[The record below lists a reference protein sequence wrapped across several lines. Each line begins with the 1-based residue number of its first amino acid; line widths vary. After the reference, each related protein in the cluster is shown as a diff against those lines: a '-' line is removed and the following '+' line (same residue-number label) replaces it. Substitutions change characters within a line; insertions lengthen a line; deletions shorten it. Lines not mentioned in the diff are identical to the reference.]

1 MTAATVPTA
10 AGKKLGFAPRQRVL
24 NAKAFDAVYAIR
36 QRVVDDIF
44 SVNVARNEVGF
55 ARLGLSVS
63 TKSVGNS
70 VARNRVKRQVRE
82 SFRLIAAKLPPIDV
96 VVGTRNGARTA
107 HNARLR
113 ESLDKHWQEIKK
125 RCGVS

>member
-1 MTAATVPTA
+1 MAAALQPTA
-10 AGKKLGFAPRQRVL
+10 AGKSRGFSPRQRIL
-24 NAKAFDAVYAIR
+24 KATAFDAVYAAR
-36 QRVVDDIF
+36 QRLIDNQF

-55 ARLGLSVS
+55 ARLGLSIS

-70 VARNRVKRQVRE
+70 VARNRVKRQIRE
-82 SFRLIAAKLPPIDV
+82 SFRLIASELPPIDV
-96 VVGTRNGARTA
+96 VVGARNGARTA

-113 ESLDKHWQEIKK
+113 ESLDQHWLEIKK